1 MAESITVHYF
11 AAARAA
17 AGVDCE
23 QVPAVTTVADAL
35 TEMIHRHGR
44 DLERVLARCSF
55 LLDGVAARARTPI
68 DGAGRLD
75 VLPPFAGG

>member
-1 MAESITVHYF
+1 MADPITVHYF

-23 QVPAVTTVADAL
+23 QVSAGTIVADAMA
-35 TEMIHRHGR
+35 EMVRRHGR

-68 DGAGRLD
+68 DGAARLD